1 MILVNEPVIGEKEKK
16 LVQDCL
22 ETGWIS
28 SSGTY
33 IESFEQ
39 SWARYC
45 GVEHGIAVSNGTA
58 ALEIAVACLDL
69 NPGDEV
75 ILPSFTII
83 SCIQAITYNKL
94 VPVLVDC
101 DPLTWC
107 MAVSEI
113 EEKITPRT
121 RAIMPVH
128 MYGHP
133 VDMDPL
139 IELARRY
146 NLKIIEDAAEVHG
159 GEYKGRK
166 CGSMGDISTF
176 SFFANKIITTGEGG
190 MILTNDSSY
199 AEKARKIRNL
209 CFEPGRR
216 FVHQNLG
223 FNYRMTNLQAA
234 IGCAQVERIDELVQ
248 KKIAIG
254 EYYLD
259 QLRDVAGIQL
269 PVQMSWAKNVYW
281 MFGFVIDEKTGESA
295 ESFATKMK
303 SLGIETRPFFLGMHE
318 QPYFKDKGYFLGELY
333 PVTELISRQG
343 LYIPSG
349 LNLSFEMQDIV
360 VQNVRKILLDKR

>member
-1 MILVNEPVIGEKEKK
+1 MILVNEPVIGKKEKEFI
-16 LVQDCL
+16 QDCL
-22 ETGWIS
+22 DTGWIS
-28 SSGTY
+28 SSGSY
-33 IESFEQ
+33 IDKFEQ
-39 SWARYC
+39 SWADYC
-45 GVEHGIAVSNGTA
+45 GMEHGIAVSNGTA
-58 ALEIAVACLDL
+58 ALEIAIACLGL
-69 NPGDEV
+69 ESGDEV

-83 SCIQAITYNKL
+83 SCIQAITYSNL

-107 MAVSEI
+107 MSVNQVES
-113 EEKITPRT
+113 KITSRT

-139 IELARRY
+139 IELAKKH

-190 MILTNDSSY
+190 MILTNNSSY
-199 AEKARKIRNL
+199 AEKARKLRNL

-216 FVHQNLG
+216 FVHKSLG
-223 FNYRMTNLQAA
+223 YNYRMTNMQAA
-234 IGCAQVERIDELVQ
+234 IGCAQVERIEELVK

-254 EYYLD
+254 QYY
-259 QLRDVAGIQL
+259 QKHLRDIPGLQL
-269 PVQMSWAKNVYW
+269 PIEKDWAKNVYW
-281 MFGFVIDEKTGESA
+281 MYGLVLNESTGENA
-295 ESFATKMK
+295 DSFALKMK
-303 SLGIETRPFFLGMHE
+303 NIGIETRPFFLGMHE
-318 QPYFKDKGYFLGELY
+318 QPYYRNKGFFIGESY
-333 PVTELISRQG
+333 PVTEFIARQG

-349 LNLSFEMQDIV
+349 LNLTPDIQDKVIIA
-360 VQNVRKILLDKR
+360 VRKLLSI

>member
-16 LVQDCL
+16 FVQDCL

-33 IESFEQ
+33 IDKFEQ
-39 SWARYC
+39 SWANYC
-45 GVEHGIAVSNGTA
+45 GMEHGIAVSNGTA
-58 ALEIAVACLDL
+58 ALEIAIRCLQL
-69 NPGDEV
+69 SPGDEV
-75 ILPSFTII
+75 LLPSFTII
-83 SCIQAITYNKL
+83 SCIQAITYSKL

-107 MAVSEI
+107 MSVIDVES
-113 EEKITPRT
+113 KITSRT

-139 IELARRY
+139 IDLAKKY
-146 NLKIIEDAAEVHG
+146 DLKIIEDAAEVHG

-190 MILTNDSSY
+190 MILTNNSDY
-199 AEKARKIRNL
+199 ADRARKMRNL

-216 FVHQNLG
+216 FVHKNLG

-234 IGCAQVERIDELVQ
+234 IGCAQVERIDELVE
-248 KKIAIG
+248 KKVTIG
-254 EYYLD
+254 KYYLK
-259 QLRDVAGIQL
+259 QLQDLKGIQL
-269 PVQMSWAKNVYW
+269 PVEMAWAKNVYW
-281 MFGFVIDEKTGESA
+281 MFGFVLDETTGENG
-295 ESFATKMK
+295 ESFALKMK
-303 SLGIETRPFFLGMHE
+303 DAGIETRPYFLGMHE
-318 QPYFKDKGYFLGELY
+318 QPFYRAKGLFIGESY
-333 PVTELISRQG
+333 PVTERISRQG

-349 LNLSFEMQDIV
+349 LNLTREMQDRVLSEIF
-360 VQNVRKILLDKR
+360 KILS